1 MCKHVAVAGDH
12 LQAQFQVV
20 SVAKVI
26 NPSLVQVPGTADPGQ
41 TSRRSLAKTPQL
53 PAFYTLLDRFHAY
66 LSPALSRC

>member
-26 NPSLVQVPGTADPGQ
+26 NPSLVQVPGTGRPRPDLPP
-41 TSRRSLAKTPQL
+41 LAKL
-53 PAFYTLLDRFHAY
+53 RNYPAFYTLLDRFHAISH
-66 LSPALSRC
+66 LP